1 METLDSYDEL
11 PYESLPVAETQPDFL
26 AALARLHGF
35 EAPDPRHARI
45 LEIGCAEGGNLIP
58 LAWRWPGA
66 ECVGVELS
74 REQAAAGN
82 RFIAA
87 LGLTNVTIA
96 HADLAALP
104 ADLGEFDYIIAHGVF
119 SWVPPA
125 VQDALLRVC
134 RTHLSPR
141 GLAYLSFNV
150 AAGWKR
156 LAGLRE
162 TLLARTDARLAA
174 PERCAAARKLL
185 DTLAAET
192 SGAEFAEEIAFL
204 RSASPSYFFHEY
216 LDACNS
222 PARFQ
227 DVVERLDNHALR
239 YVGEASPRHAIA
251 MLDDT
256 WGLAPEGMLA
266 RWMDAEAALDDAHAI
281 RFRRA
286 LLARSDA
293 ACAQPVSAAALDT
306 LAFYADLGSDEE
318 IDLEQANP
326 QWFSTPAGA
335 RFPVT
340 EPLMKAAVM
349 TLAEAYP
356 AALSY
361 DALMRSARALL
372 SAWGVTADGADE
384 PAFREALFALVI
396 AHGVMPTVVAGGQWV
411 PPSAQPRAHALARQQ
426 AANQAWAVTG
436 GRHLALGLDAAA
448 RHLLGLLDGTRSRAA
463 LARLMQSALADLG
476 ATRSL
481 VDIEQLTDQQLW
493 TFARQ
498 GLLEA

>member
-1 METLDSYDEL
+1 MDTLDSYDEL
-11 PYESLPVAETQPDFL
+11 PYESLPVAEAQPDFL

-35 EAPDPRHARI
+35 DAPDPRHARI

-58 LAWRWPGA
+58 LAWRWPRA

-119 SWVPPA
+119 SWVPPG

-150 AAGWKR
+150 EAGWKP
-156 LAGLRE
+156 LLGLRE

-174 PERCAAARKLL
+174 PERCAAARAVL
-185 DTLAAET
+185 DTLAAE
-192 SGAEFAEEIAFL
+192 SPGAEFAEEIAFL
-204 RSASPSYFFHEY
+204 RTASASYFFHEY

-222 PARFQ
+222 PMRFQ
-227 DVVERLDNHALR
+227 DFVSRLDTHALR
-239 YVGEASPRHAIA
+239 FVGEASPRHAVA
-251 MLDDT
+251 ALEDS
-256 WGLAPEGMLA
+256 WGYAPEGMLA
-266 RWMDAEAALDDAHAI
+266 RWMDAEAALDDAYAV

-293 ACAQPVSAAALDT
+293 ACAQPVSATALDA
-306 LAFYADLGSDEE
+306 LAFYADLGSEDE
-318 IDLEQANP
+318 IDLEQSNP

-335 RFPVT
+335 RFPVA

-356 AALSY
+356 AALPY
-361 DALMRSARALL
+361 GALIQSARALL
-372 SAWGVTADGADE
+372 SACGVTADAAGE

-396 AHGVMPTVVAGGQWV
+396 AHGVMPTVIAGEQMVA
-411 PPSAQPRAHALARQQ
+411 PPAQPRAHALARQQ
-426 AANQAWAVTG
+426 AANYPWAVTG
-436 GRHLALGLDAAA
+436 GRHLALDLDAAA
-448 RHLLGLLDGTRSRAA
+448 RYLLGLLDGTRSRAT

-476 ATRSL
+476 AVHTL
-481 VDIEQLTDQQLW
+481 ADVEQLTDRQLW

-498 GLLEA
+498 GLLEH